1 MRGICHTVDAR
12 ASKRRG
18 VVVASDQKP
27 SKRARNF
34 ELAAV
39 LANDPARLRTRVVP
53 GESGR
58 GRKRRPR
65 KSNRSQR
72 VHGEEE
78 LG

>member
-1 MRGICHTVDAR
+1 M
-12 ASKRRG
+12 ASAK
-18 VVVASDQKP
+18 KP
-27 SKRARNF
+27 RKRARNF

-53 GESGR
+53 GERGR
-58 GRKRRPR
+58 GSKRRPR

-72 VHGEEE
+72 VQGDEQ